1 MRQAQGVTATTD
13 DAAVA
18 RELATRLP
26 QVVAG
31 GDLAAM
37 LPLLSPDVRWG
48 PEEDT
53 PGTCH
58 SRDDVARWFGGR
70 LREGLRARV
79 LETAVRGPRILVAL
93 AASLPEHD
101 EGPQERLLVL
111 TVRGG
116 RVADVRAADD
126 RADAERL
133 LAGDR

>member
-1 MRQAQGVTATTD
+1 MRHAGGMTATTD

-26 QVVAG
+26 DVVAG

-48 PEEDT
+48 PDEDT
-53 PGTCH
+53 PDTCR

-70 LREGLRARV
+70 LRDGLRARV
-79 LETAVRGPRILVAL
+79 VETTVRGPRILLAL
-93 AASLPEHD
+93 SATLPED
-101 EGPQERLLVL
+101 AEEPQERLLVL

-116 RVADVRAADD
+116 RVADVRAAYD
-126 RADAERL
+126 RDHARHL
-133 LAGDR
+133 LEG